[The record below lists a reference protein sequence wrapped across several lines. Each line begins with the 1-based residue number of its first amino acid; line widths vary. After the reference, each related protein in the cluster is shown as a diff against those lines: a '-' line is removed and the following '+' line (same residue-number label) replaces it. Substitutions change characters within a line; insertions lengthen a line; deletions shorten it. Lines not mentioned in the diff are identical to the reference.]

1 MAYQNNIPQPSDQ
14 LSQSQSDFLVN
25 FQALQI
31 LIDVNHVDFASGDQ
45 GKHKFITFPLQGTA
59 PTFNVGE
66 VGLYN
71 LLDSTSTVNQLFV
84 TNSAGTT
91 YPVTAS
97 GGPIGLGVN
106 GYCYLPSGQKLRWG
120 SATTTGTTVTVNL
133 AAPPSMFPAIN
144 QIFTIQLTAIN
155 TNCIFWATA
164 STGGTFT
171 VNSSVANSTFNY
183 LVIGQ

>member
-1 MAYQNNIPQPSDQ
+1 M
-14 LSQSQSDFLVN
+14 
-25 FQALQI
+25 
-31 LIDVNHVDFASGDQ
+31 
-45 GKHKFITFPLQGTA
+45 
-59 PTFNVGE
+59 
-66 VGLYN
+66 
-71 LLDSTSTVNQLFV
+71 TVNTKSVAVIPSLSFPV
-84 TNSAGTT
+84 NLNPMTYYWNLNEIGVPPITNSAGTT